1 MNKVILCGNISSDID
16 LRTTNNGT
24 PVAKFSLAVNRI
36 KDGVDFIPIVVWN
49 QQAENTNQFCGKGS
63 KILVEGRMQNRE
75 YEKDGFKAHIT
86 EIIADR
92 IEYLSKGKKE
102 PQEAKEVSNN
112 PFDAFST
119 KTESEI
125 GTQIQITPE
134 DLPF

>member
-16 LRTTNNGT
+16 LRTTSNGT

-86 EIIADR
+86 EVIADR

-102 PQEAKEVSNN
+102 PQEAKETPIN
-112 PFDAFST
+112 AFEEFGEHI
-119 KTESEI
+119 KTETSE
-125 GTQIQITPE
+125 QIQIMPE